1 MTQHFQERL
10 PLSRHAT
17 DRAAHRRNEPD
28 LIEKLRADAQTRVLV
43 LVEGRTAVVGG
54 SLHSFSVAEIDAILP
69 LADHGLLF
77 LGETTVAT
85 AEEPAGTAYLAIAA
99 KAEHVADL
107 VAAESWVELRN
118 AGQSLS
124 DRDAGLFTQALALTN
139 WHRSHGFAPRTG
151 APTVTAQAGWVRHAH
166 DDDTVQVFP
175 RTDPAVIVLV
185 TDGADRILLGN
196 NALWESNRYSLLA
209 GYVEPGESLES
220 AVIREVWEESG
231 LAVVNP
237 VYRGSQPWPFPASLM
252 LGFTAELA
260 PGADPEAHAA
270 DGDEIRHLRWFTRDE
285 VRNPG
290 DDVIL
295 PGSASIA
302 RALLEEW
309 LGESILQNVPFTSGP
324 R

>member
-1 MTQHFQERL
+1 MTQDFQGRL

-17 DRAAHRRNEPD
+17 NRAAHRRNEPE
-28 LIEKLRADAQTRVLV
+28 LIEQLLADEHTRILV
-43 LVEGRTAVVGG
+43 LSEGRTTIVDGALRSYRVSELEEVI
-54 SLHSFSVAEIDAILP
+54 S
-69 LADHGLLF
+69 LADHELFF
-77 LGETTVAT
+77 LGETT
-85 AEEPAGTAYLAIAA
+85 AEADGEPAGTSYLALSATTDAVATLTDA
-99 KAEHVADL
+99 KN
-107 VAAESWVELRN
+107 WRELRS
-118 AGQSLS
+118 AGRSLN
-124 DRDAGLFTQALALTN
+124 DRDAGLFTQALALAN

-151 APTVTAQAGWVRHAH
+151 APTVSAQAGWVRHAH
-166 DDDTVQVFP
+166 DDNTVQVFP

-185 TDGADRILLGN
+185 TDGPDRILLGN

-231 LAVVNP
+231 LEVVNP

-252 LGFTAELA
+252 LGFSAELA
-260 PGADPEAHAA
+260 PGADAEAHAA
-270 DGDEIRHLRWFTRDE
+270 DGEEIRHLRWFTRDE

-295 PGSASIA
+295 PGSSSIA
-302 RALLEEW
+302 RALLEDW
-309 LGESILQNVPFTSGP
+309 LGETIEQDVPFGGP

>member
-28 LIEKLRADAQTRVLV
+28 LIEQLLADAQTRILV
-43 LVEGRTAVVGG
+43 LVEGRTAVVDGA
-54 SLHSFSVAEIDAILP
+54 LRSFSVTELSAALP
-69 LADHGLLF
+69 LADHELLY
-77 LGETTVAT
+77 LGETTVST
-85 AEEPAGTAYLAIAA
+85 VEEPAGTSYLAVAVQSELV
-99 KAEHVADL
+99 AEL

-151 APTVTAQAGWVRHAH
+151 APTVPAQAGWVRLAH

-252 LGFTAELA
+252 LGFTAELT

-295 PGSASIA
+295 PGAASIA

-309 LGESILQNVPFTSGP
+309 LGESIPQNVPFSSGP

>member
-1 MTQHFQERL
+1 MTQDFQGRL

-28 LIEKLRADAQTRVLV
+28 LISSLLTDDQTRVLV
-43 LVEGRTAVVGG
+43 LSEGRTAIVDGA
-54 SLHSFSVAEIDAILP
+54 LRSFSVAELETVIS
-69 LADHGLLF
+69 LADHELFF
-77 LGETTVAT
+77 LGETTAD
-85 AEEPAGTAYLAIAA
+85 ADGEPAGTSYLALTAA
-99 KAEHVADL
+99 TDAAASLADTEH
-107 VAAESWVELRN
+107 WRELRS
-118 AGQSLS
+118 AGRSLS
-124 DRDAGLFTQALALTN
+124 DRDAGLFTQALALAN

-166 DDDTVQVFP
+166 DDNTMQVFP

-231 LAVVNP
+231 LEVVNP

-252 LGFTAELA
+252 LGFSAELA
-260 PGADPEAHAA
+260 PGADAEAHTA

-285 VRNPG
+285 IRNPG

-295 PGSASIA
+295 PGSSSIA
-302 RALLEEW
+302 RALIEDW
-309 LGESILQNVPFTSGP
+309 LGETIPQDVPFGGP